1 MPGLFES
8 AKGSLGSDDVIA
20 VDPVN
25 NNNKKRM
32 LFIFKNWIQITVV
45 KVVTNK

>member
-1 MPGLFES
+1 MPWLFES

-25 NNNKKRM
+25 NNEKKM
-32 LFIFKNWIQITVV
+32 FFLFLKIGYK
-45 KVVTNK
+45 